1 MGLAE
6 AFLAKRRAKLGHSTS
21 QNENMLLDQD
31 LAIARDTSV
40 GKMMPPASG
49 TSRKAVV
56 EKVQKTP

>member
-6 AFLAKRRAKLGHSTS
+6 AFLAKRRAKLGNSSS
-21 QNENMLLDQD
+21 QNENMLDQD

-40 GKMMPPASG
+40 GKLPPASG
-49 TSRKAVV
+49 PKKAVV